1 MNNTAPKKLRAVC
14 CVVVMLAILASIT
27 PISAIAASHGIYI
40 AAATSHYRHPRTGVI
55 EDSGGDGSYELGL
68 SMTQSAT
75 YNQALVEVDS
85 SGNTYV
91 TVRLK
96 LMDNIQNPHFMVDG
110 ARNGN
115 FSDVSAKV
123 MYEDFT
129 NNTTDFRIKVPSENA
144 VIRCDMYVVPM
155 GRSVIFNITLSNLQS
170 GCGDF
175 ITSITVDQTKAG
187 ASSSSQPASSGES
200 NAQTQEPQVIE
211 EEPSDEVAGS
221 DEGIQEFDADGN
233 KVEEK
238 EKANSAV
245 FWIVGGI
252 VVLATAGGCVWYF
265 CFFKKRKREG
275 R

>member
-129 NNTTDFRIKVPSENA
+129 NNTTDFQMC
-144 VIRCDMYVVPM
+144 IRDSPGAGDKNTDVF
-155 GRSVIFNITLSNLQS
+155 GRR
-170 GCGDF
+170 
-175 ITSITVDQTKAG
+175 
-187 ASSSSQPASSGES
+187 P
-200 NAQTQEPQVIE
+200 
-211 EEPSDEVAGS
+211 
-221 DEGIQEFDADGN
+221 
-233 KVEEK
+233 
-238 EKANSAV
+238 
-245 FWIVGGI
+245 
-252 VVLATAGGCVWYF
+252 
-265 CFFKKRKREG
+265 
-275 R
+275 